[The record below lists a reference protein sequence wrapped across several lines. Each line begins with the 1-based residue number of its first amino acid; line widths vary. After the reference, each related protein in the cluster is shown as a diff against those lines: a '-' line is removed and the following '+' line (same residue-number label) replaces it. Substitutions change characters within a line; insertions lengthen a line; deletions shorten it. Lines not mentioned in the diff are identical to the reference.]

1 MARLAMSEMTTFR
14 WSLEED
20 AAHYEEAGIPAIG
33 VWRQKLSDI
42 GLERGREVLAQHGL
56 AVSSLHWAGGFTGA
70 DGRSHH
76 ESLQDGREAV
86 RQADALQAKCLVLH
100 TGPRGGHTSNHAR
113 RLFRS
118 AVDKLLPLA
127 EELGI
132 PLALEPMT
140 GECGSE
146 FTFLNTLE
154 EARELVQ
161 SYDSEHLRLVLDVY
175 HWGLEPS
182 MREDLASLTPLL
194 ALVQIGDGRR
204 PPRMEQER
212 CPLGQGSI
220 PLRDIL
226 RELFGHGYTG
236 FCEVELLGEEIESAG
251 YHAILANARN
261 WFDGLCPTDA
271 V

>member
-20 AAHYEEAGIPAIG
+20 AAHYQQAGIPAIG
-33 VWRQKLSDI
+33 VWRQKLSDV
-42 GLERGREVLAQHGL
+42 GVQRGSEILASHGL

-70 DGRSHH
+70 EGRTYE

-86 RQADALQAKCLVLH
+86 RQADALRAQCLVLH

-132 PLALEPMT
+132 TLALEPMT

-154 EARELVQ
+154 EARALVQ
-161 SYDSEHLRLVLDVY
+161 SYGSEHLRMVLDIY
-175 HWGLEPS
+175 HWGLEPT
-182 MREDLASLTPLL
+182 MRENLAQLTPLL

-204 PPRMEQER
+204 PPRTEQER
-212 CPLGQGSI
+212 CPLGQGAI
-220 PLRDIL
+220 PLQEIL
-226 RELFGHGYTG
+226 RDLFRHGYSG
-236 FCEVELLGEEIESAG
+236 YCEVELLGEEIEATG
-251 YHAILANARN
+251 YHALLTNART
-261 WFDGLCPTDA
+261 WFDDLSSTCH
-271 V
+271 